1 MDKYYVYALLIGS
14 SSESMTPFYI
24 GKGCGKRLEHHF
36 KSWSLKHKSYKNNKI
51 KAAISQGVSLK
62 AVKLYDNLPEQ
73 KALEL
78 EQQEI
83 LWFNTTTIKLCNIYD
98 GGLAKNYNKNLRPV
112 SKEELKNLIESF
124 LLKPG
129 VKLLSDWIKHTK
141 DIYTVGTAKNIWRG
155 ETYKAVR
162 APFKNFGGTMNE
174 EQIKEYRLRLSARVS
189 GCNNPTYLPKLNNCQ
204 ILLAKVLS
212 PDLSL
217 NGIKNYISTLGFA
230 KPNREQ
236 SKLLPPKEKVIKPPK
251 EKVIKPPKGKVIKP
265 PKEKV
270 IKPPKEKVIKP
281 PKERVIKP
289 PKERVIKPPKERV
302 IKLDYNALE
311 RGQIMQM
318 YLEDI
323 KKEPLKMSPE
333 NFVKKYKLIVKARTI
348 YAWFERSK
356 THCPKAIGNK
366 SNGGKATALKTQR
379 PIQQFKDGFLL
390 EEYLSCTQA
399 ANKLNYSQGN
409 IRNACEGV
417 LKTAYGFQW
426 RYKSSM

>member
-36 KSWSLKHKSYKNNKI
+36 KPWSLKHRSYKNNKI
-51 KAAISQGVSLK
+51 KAAISQGISLK

-98 GGLAKNYNKNLRPV
+98 GGLAKNYNKNLKPV

-129 VKLLSDWIKHTK
+129 VKLLSDWIKHTEN
-141 DIYTVGTAKNIWRG
+141 IYTVGTAKNIWRG
-155 ETYKAVR
+155 ETYKTVR
-162 APFKNFGGTMNE
+162 APFKNFGGTMDE

-204 ILLAKVLS
+204 ILLARVLS

-230 KPNREQ
+230 RPSREQ

-251 EKVIKPPKGKVIKP
+251 EKVIKPPK
-265 PKEKV
+265 EKV
-270 IKPPKEKVIKP
+270 IK
-281 PKERVIKP
+281 
-289 PKERVIKPPKERV
+289 
-302 IKLDYNALE
+302 LNYNVLE
-311 RGQIMQM
+311 RRQIMQM

-323 KKEPLKMSPE
+323 KNEPLKMSPE
-333 NFVKKYKLIVKARTI
+333 IFVKKYKLIVKASAIR
-348 YAWFERSK
+348 AWFKRSK
-356 THCPKAIGNK
+356 THRPKAIGNK
-366 SNGGKATALKTQR
+366 SNGGKATALKNQR

-399 ANKLNYSQGN
+399 ANKLDYSQGN

-426 RYKSSM
+426 RYKSGM